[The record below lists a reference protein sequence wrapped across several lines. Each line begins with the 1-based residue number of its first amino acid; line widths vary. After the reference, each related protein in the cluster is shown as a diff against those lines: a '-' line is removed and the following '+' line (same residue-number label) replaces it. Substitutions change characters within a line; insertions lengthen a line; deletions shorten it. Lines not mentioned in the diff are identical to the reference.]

1 MAQISKITLPSGV
14 TYDLKDAQARSDIEA
29 LQTSVTGGMHY
40 IGVTTTALT
49 DGATTSPIKV
59 NNVNVTPKAGDI
71 VMYGSLEFV
80 WASSDGKWH
89 EFGST
94 GSLKS
99 LAFKDRAS
107 GSYTPEGSISPTFKG
122 SSAGVNIS
130 VTNNTSGN
138 YTPAGTITA
147 PTFTGKSMTSTGSYT
162 PAGTIDVNITHSASK
177 TATVSAASSGT
188 ITYTPTG
195 SIDPITFYG
204 ETTASSG
211 TYTPAGTVRLSGS
224 TDRTAT
230 VSAASSGTATYTPS
244 GSIQVPIK
252 VKTAGT
258 TTKINN
264 PSSKT
269 VAYTVVAAAPGATAP
284 SNNLTYYNVAGET
297 LSLYQLGYTT
307 GASVSTSQ
315 VTVKTGD
322 AAYEADSPTFKGT
335 GARLVTG
342 GISVPTSA
350 TFEGTEATINVS
362 GTPLGSVDTPA
373 FKGTGVRL
381 VTGGIAVP
389 DTISAG
395 FTGTAATLSVTGTT
409 TGQVSAP
416 TFNGTKV
423 QISGTTTAAG
433 TIENT
438 EFVGTPKTV
447 TVS

>member
-49 DGATTSPIKV
+49 DGATTSPIKI

-99 LAFKDRAS
+99 LAFKDSAS
-107 GSYTPEGSISPTFKG
+107 GSYTPEGSISPTFTG
-122 SSAGVNIS
+122 SQTGVTIS

-138 YTPAGTITA
+138 YTPAG
-147 PTFTGKSMTSTGSYT
+147 S
-162 PAGTIDVNITHSASK
+162 
-177 TATVSAASSGT
+177 
-188 ITYTPTG
+188 
-195 SIDPITFYG
+195 
-204 ETTASSG
+204 
-211 TYTPAGTVRLSGS
+211 
-224 TDRTAT
+224 
-230 VSAASSGTATYTPS
+230 
-244 GSIQVPIK
+244 
-252 VKTAGT
+252 
-258 TTKINN
+258 
-264 PSSKT
+264 
-269 VAYTVVAAAPGATAP
+269 
-284 SNNLTYYNVAGET
+284 
-297 LSLYQLGYTT
+297 
-307 GASVSTSQ
+307 
-315 VTVKTGD
+315 
-322 AAYEADSPTFKGT
+322 
-335 GARLVTG
+335 
-342 GISVPTSA
+342 ISVPKTISGG
-350 TFEGTEATINVS
+350 FHGTEATI
-362 GTPLGSVDTPA
+362 
-373 FKGTGVRL
+373 
-381 VTGGIAVP
+381 
-389 DTISAG
+389 
-395 FTGTAATLSVTGTT
+395 SVTGTT
-409 TGQVSAP
+409 TGQVGTP